1 MNLVEPLRRIAD
13 EHPERIALIF
23 VGTDGGTAGGASDC
37 RSETASADPQG
48 GDRCISFAQLD
59 AWSARFAGGLA
70 ALGVGEGTRVVILA
84 PLMPELYA
92 GLIALWRLGAV
103 AVFLDPWSGRA
114 ALEAAADLAAAE
126 VLIAGRAVSRLRR
139 LSPALRRIPLVA
151 AHSGLDHLGVVR

>member
-103 AVFLDPWSGRA
+103 ARQ
-114 ALEAAADLAAAE
+114 ALQIMAGLFWDLGE
-126 VLIAGRAVSRLRR
+126 QAG
-139 LSPALRRIPLVA
+139 ALPRIS
-151 AHSGLDHLGVVR
+151 H